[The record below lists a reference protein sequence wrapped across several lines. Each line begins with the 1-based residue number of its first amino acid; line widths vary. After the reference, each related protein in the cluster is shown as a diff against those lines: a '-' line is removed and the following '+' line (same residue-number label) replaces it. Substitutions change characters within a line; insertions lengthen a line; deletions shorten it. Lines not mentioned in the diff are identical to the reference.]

1 MSKQLKEERN
11 KVSFNLRDLTLYIY
25 RGEERYNKL
34 MIVYKILAED
44 PIIRNDP
51 SDAGKSRIELFK
63 LAAKKT
69 LRVHELINY
78 SEGAE
83 FLDIWCHS
91 ENQLLCF
98 ISRAMFIPCI
108 RILGSEEQNQKYLER
123 ALKFEIIGAY
133 AQTEMGHGS
142 DVRNLETTATYD
154 PDTDEFVMHT
164 PTLTAMKW
172 WPGELGFTANYCI
185 CFAQLI
191 IRNKK
196 YGVQGFIVPIR
207 DIETNKVLPG
217 IEAGDIGHKI
227 GFNTKDNGY
236 LRFTHVRI
244 SRDSLLGKYAEV
256 TREGEFKRRGN
267 EKIGYAIMMEVRSSI
282 NVACWKAMSMASTIA
297 TRYSI
302 VRTQFPDETGKEKP
316 VLDYQLQQ
324 DKVITNLALTYAM
337 HAGASKAQEI
347 IQENTQRITTK
358 EDFSMLQDTHAT
370 LSATKSFY
378 TWEAFNNLS
387 TLRMACGGHGYA
399 SYAGF
404 THILSEFAPHP
415 THEGENSVMVL
426 QTARYLIKCLEKIR
440 SGKEVPVIVEYLNIL
455 QQVVGGQLKCNLTDV
470 QSVTLDALL
479 EVLRANA
486 AYMVFSAGNTLT
498 ESAKK
503 RGMKQA
509 WDQKAGLDLQ
519 EAARAHAYY
528 YTFKAFKDKIAEEV
542 KSHDLKNVLEKLCAL
557 YAVDK
562 LIKYPQGLFES
573 GFIRPEQFKL
583 LKEKKSMLLEEIR
596 PDAIGLV
603 DAFEY
608 PDNTIR
614 SAIGSYDGD
623 VYENLWKWVHTYNE
637 FNKVDL
643 TETWEK
649 YVKALRYVKR
659 PTPKL

>member
-1 MSKQLKEERN
+1 MSKQLKEERSN
-11 KVSFNLRDLTLYIY
+11 VSFNLRDLTLYIY

-34 MIVYKILAED
+34 MNVYKLIAED

-51 SDAGKSRIELFK
+51 ADAGKSRIELFK

-69 LRVHELINY
+69 LRAHELLNY
-78 SEGAE
+78 SEGTE
-83 FLDIWCHS
+83 LWDIWCHLD
-91 ENQLLCF
+91 NQLLCTV
-98 ISRAMFIPCI
+98 SSGMFIPCI
-108 RILGSEEQNQKYLER
+108 KILGNEEQNQQYLER

-142 DVRNLETTATYD
+142 NVRSLETTATYD
-154 PDTDEFVMHT
+154 QDADEFVIHT

-185 CFAQLI
+185 CYAQLI
-191 IRNKK
+191 IRNKNH
-196 YGVQGFIVPIR
+196 GVQGFIVPIR
-207 DIETNKVLPG
+207 DLETNKVLPG
-217 IEAGDIGHKI
+217 IEAGDIGHKL
-227 GFNTKDNGY
+227 GYNTKDNGY

-244 SRDSLLGKYAEV
+244 PRGNLLGKYTEV
-256 TREGEFKRRGN
+256 TREGEFKRKGN
-267 EKIGYAIMMEVRSSI
+267 EKIGYAVMMEVRSAI
-282 NVACWKAMSMASTIA
+282 NVACWKAMSIASTIA

-324 DKVITNLALTYAM
+324 DKVITSLALTYAM
-337 HAGASKAQEI
+337 HAGASKAQDMI
-347 IQENTQRITTK
+347 RENVQRVTTK

-378 TWEAFNNLS
+378 TWETLDNLS
-387 TLRMACGGHGYA
+387 ILRQSCGGHGYA
-399 SYAGF
+399 SYSGF
-404 THILSEFAPHP
+404 TPILTEATVHP
-415 THEGENSVMVL
+415 THEGENSVMAL
-426 QTARYLIKCLEKIR
+426 QTARFLIKCLER
-440 SGKEVPVIVEYLNIL
+440 VNSGKKVPLIVEYLNIV
-455 QQVVGGQLKCNLTDV
+455 QQVVGGQLKCNLTDA

-479 EVLRANA
+479 EALRANA
-486 AYMVFSAGNTLT
+486 AYMVFSAGATLA

-503 RGMKQA
+503 EGMKKA

-519 EAARAHAYY
+519 EAARAHTYY
-528 YTFKAFKDKIAEEV
+528 YTFKAFKDKIAQEV
-542 KSHDLKNVLEKLCAL
+542 KSQELKNVLEKLCAL

-573 GFIRPEQFKL
+573 GYIQPEQFKL
-583 LKEKKSMLLEEIR
+583 LKKKKSMLLGEVR
-596 PDAIGLV
+596 PNAIGLV

-608 PDNTIR
+608 PDNTVR

-623 VYENLWKWVHTYNE
+623 VYENLWKWVHTHNE

-643 TETWEK
+643 TETWQK